1 MKKRIISFLL
11 TLLMLVALL
20 PKEVFAQDINGWSFL
35 DSSASYD
42 AITAKVE
49 TYINLLGVGAGKNS
63 NVYWNTYLFS
73 EDLMQQTRNG
83 NFSATISHTPCVG
96 SKSHK
101 THSHNCTVDGQLG
114 CTSNRM
120 EGKGISGGIS
130 QCYGFADYMA
140 YVVFGDL
147 ALKGSSFFSE
157 ISSFGTDFVFF
168 PGDVIRY
175 PTSGGGHSRFIYRIV
190 GETVYYIECNY
201 GGNCLLSYSSMS
213 RTELLNLNIS
223 FLYRPAISATES
235 PVQQYLNQCTS
246 ESCNVILTVTQTGNM
261 KNMPCSVGTNPNS
274 ETVETLTVGQTFTSF
289 VLWNNTASNIWYE
302 VASTTGQRGFIY
314 SGDVNVSNPVST
326 LSISGHE
333 AGTPSGT
340 LTPGSNFGLRG
351 IISSNYTITQVE
363 AHIFNSDGSNAVTPF
378 YSTSW
383 DKTSYNI
390 QTDGINNHFS
400 FRNLESG
407 KKYRYVVA
415 AADASAQVM
424 HILIDSWFTIGSSSQ
439 ASFDNTWVNTG
450 NMAVDLAEVAYTQ
463 IGYHETGTNHTK
475 YNQWYYGND
484 TTAAWCAIF
493 ISWCANQA
501 GIPQSIIHRTT
512 YAYPGSDDFNIPYYS
527 FSSTQPAKGD
537 LIFVENNGKLNYGD
551 VYGFDHVGIVYSV
564 DSSYIYTVEGNDND
578 QVTYNQYRRSDGVDT
593 EKASAYIVWI
603 GKPNY
608 SGSQPEQP
616 ASTLGISGYAGKPGT
631 PGTAGTLVQGE
642 NYGLRGIISS
652 NYTITQVTAHIY
664 NASNT
669 DALSPYSTSWNSTSY
684 NIQSDGINNAFSFAR
699 LSEGAYRY
707 VVSASDASGT
717 TKTLIDSSFTVGQ
730 TSQPVVIPTGTI
742 SEKLATILTEYP
754 DGSSWT
760 DTFDGS
766 KKSYGFAGL
775 VVYKIFGNS
784 TVPGK
789 TYRWWLYSGVSE
801 SGMQAIG
808 EVGSCTVDNVRSL
821 LASARPGDV
830 LQFDQGASSGTQFSM
845 IVYSLT
851 DSGAYIYDCNYFG
864 DSIVRLHHFTY
875 SDFVTLQGDG
885 PKGKLTLLRSDNYDL
900 IEPPVQTT
908 VFDLNGC
915 LDGNPEWGSLEG
927 YGTVDVYINGNL
939 VAQNVGDYY
948 EALPVGTTYEIK
960 NIQALDG
967 HVYLG
972 VHSGALSGTIGTE
985 QVNVILSFNTLAYL
999 NMDGYL
1005 DGVANDGLQQYG
1017 TADIYVNG
1025 SLVGSGWNDYWAA
1038 WHYGSTYEIKNI
1050 RAKDG
1055 YRYNG
1060 VRSGALTGTIGKD
1073 RIDVVLS
1080 FSTVHTYSFDANG
1093 DYGTMVPIQVALDDP
1108 ITFPACSFEREGY
1121 TFQGWEAYRVNDG
1134 KYGVSGTGWRTP
1146 LELEQAEL
1154 AKTVYPDKLSFTFN
1168 RSWTEGINGPC
1179 RFILYAVWKADTY
1192 MITFNSNGGAGA
1204 PAAQEKTH
1212 GELLTLSSLIPS
1224 REGYYFLGW
1233 TTSASA
1239 SVPEY
1244 QPGGLF
1250 NLNSNTTLYAVWE
1263 QADFYLP
1270 ASLTLIEEEA
1280 FENCAFRFVK
1290 LSENTS
1296 EIQYHAFADCKN
1308 FAYIYIPPM
1317 TTVIDPE
1324 AFGNMQSLTI
1334 LGKTGTTA
1342 ETYARNHN
1350 FNFIAVP

>member
-1 MKKRIISFLL
+1 MKKLQRILSFFTCLFLIIS
-11 TLLMLVALL
+11 
-20 PKEVFAQDINGWSFL
+20 
-35 DSSASYD
+35 
-42 AITAKVE
+42 ITPTANA
-49 TYINLLGVGAGKNS
+49 TYYGIGKNS
-63 NVYWNTYLFS
+63 DGVQALDLPLPDIEITNGYNFINYVQRFVGDTY
-73 EDLMQQTRNG
+73 TRGRCQMFVQECYLRCFG
-83 NFSATISHTPCVG
+83 NNNAGGGCCAT
-96 SKSHK
+96 
-101 THSHNCTVDGQLG
+101 NAYNRY
-114 CTSNRM
+114 CTSDH
-120 EGKGISGGIS
+120 KGDWNIPLGAAVYFS
-130 QCYGFADYMA
+130 
-140 YVVFGDL
+140 
-147 ALKGSSFFSE
+147 GSST
-157 ISSFGTDFVFF
+157 ICGTCNQAAGHVGIYVGDSNIVHVWGGAIRKDPITFV
-168 PGDVIRY
+168 
-175 PTSGGGHSRFIYRIV
+175 TGHSGYSYRGWGWQGRYEIPQV
-190 GETVYYIECNY
+190 K
-201 GGNCLLSYSSMS
+201 
-213 RTELLNLNIS
+213 
-223 FLYRPAISATES
+223 SAVEE
-235 PVQQYLNQCTS
+235 YLEQCTK
-246 ESCNVILTVTQTGNM
+246 ETCNVNLTITVAGNM
-261 KNMPCSVGTNPNS
+261 KTMPCSVDTNPLS
-274 ETVETLTVGQTFTSF
+274 ETVDNKPLIVNDTYPSTVR
-289 VLWNNTASNIWYE
+289 WRNTQGATWYE
-302 VASTTGQRGFIY
+302 VTSKTGKRGFIY
-314 SGDVNVSNPVST
+314 SGDVSVSMTPST
-326 LSISGHE
+326 LRVTGHE
-333 AGTPSGT
+333 SGTPSGT
-340 LTPGSNFGLRG
+340 LTLGASFGLRG
-351 IISSNYTITQVE
+351 TISSNYTITYIE
-363 AHIFNSDGSNAVTPF
+363 AHIYDSSGKDAMESYKVTWNSKN
-378 YSTSW
+378 
-383 DKTSYNI
+383 YNI
-390 QTDGINNHFS
+390 QTDGLNDYFS
-400 FRNLESG
+400 FRTLKENDETNLR
-407 KKYRYVVA
+407 YRYVVA
-415 AADASAQVM
+415 ASDAYDSSKR
-424 HILIDSWFTIGSSSQ
+424 ILIDSYFTVGSGAYDTTFSTEYP
-439 ASFDNTWVNTG
+439 NTWTNTG
-450 NMAVDLAEVAYTQ
+450 NQAIDIAEIAYTQ
-463 IGYHETGTNHTK
+463 VGYVESHYSPTDKNHCK
-475 YNQWYYGND
+475 YNYWYYGYDKGDNGNGS
-484 TTAAWCAIF
+484 AAWCAVF
-493 ISWCANQA
+493 VSWCASQA
-501 GIPQSIIHRTT
+501 GVPQSIIHRTT
-512 YAYPGSDDFNIPYYS
+512 YAYPGSDDFNVPYYN
-527 FSSTQPAKGD
+527 FSSVSAEKGD
-537 LIFVENNGKLNYGD
+537 LIFVENGGDLDYGN
-551 VYGFDHVGIVYSV
+551 VYGFDHVGIVYAV
-564 DSSYIYTVEGNDND
+564 DNSYIYTVEGNDNNS
-578 QVTYNQYRRSDGVDT
+578 VTYNMYSKATGVDV
-593 EKASAYIVWI
+593 EESSAYIAWI

-608 SGSQPEQP
+608 SGSQPIQQD
-616 ASTLGISGYAGKPGT
+616 STLNISGYTGKPGT

-801 SGMQAIG
+801 SGMQTIG